1 MSTFLCLQAHISET
15 NRNMN
20 ASVKKGLF
28 VRNLVFVLGE
38 GLTAVCRESEMVSG
52 YVLRV
57 YGGPL
62 FRAEWGGKTGKT
74 GSCVTLVCYNIYPAS
89 VTLGRGPRVAKE
101 YTLLSEPQTF
111 VNTYCSRTWEITS
124 TFKNRQSIL
133 GLQDITFKKTYYHI
147 NSVPWA
153 NKGRSI
159 IRYFTITDCYNVC
172 FITLIPTVWSLFFFL
187 FVCFLRMRVVEW
199 NKSDSLPSLVD
210 IPAYLNKCFEGVVIL
225 ILLMLLT
232 AHRIKIQHAI
242 PWVRTGCL
250 FMCSH
255 MFSGHQVISSKKK
268 ILHL

>member
-38 GLTAVCRESEMVSG
+38 GLTAVWRESEMVSG

-74 GSCVTLVCYNIYPAS
+74 GKTGSCVTLICYNIYPAS

-133 GLQDITFKKTYYHI
+133 GLQDITFKKHI
-147 NSVPWA
+147 TTQILFPGQTKADPLSDI
-153 NKGRSI
+153 SQSQ
-159 IRYFTITDCYNVC
+159 
-172 FITLIPTVWSLFFFL
+172 TVTM
-187 FVCFLRMRVVEW
+187 FV
-199 NKSDSLPSLVD
+199 S
-210 IPAYLNKCFEGVVIL
+210 
-225 ILLMLLT
+225 
-232 AHRIKIQHAI
+232 
-242 PWVRTGCL
+242 
-250 FMCSH
+250 
-255 MFSGHQVISSKKK
+255 
-268 ILHL
+268 